1 MIRKIKDNK
10 VSTKQNRILSQIHEH
25 PLNFAVE
32 NY

>member
-1 MIRKIKDNK
+1 MIGKIKDNK
-10 VSTKQNRILSQIHEH
+10 VLAKQNRILPQIHEH